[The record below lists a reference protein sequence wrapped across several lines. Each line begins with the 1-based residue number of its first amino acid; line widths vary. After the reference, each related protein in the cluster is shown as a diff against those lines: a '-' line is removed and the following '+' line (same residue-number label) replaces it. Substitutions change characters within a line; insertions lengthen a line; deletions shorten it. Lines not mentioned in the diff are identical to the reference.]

1 MIDKTYQPAEVEGRI
16 YRTWEE
22 AGAFRAGRPERAQ
35 AEPYSIVIPPPNVT
49 GSLHMG
55 HALNNTL
62 QDILCRFERM
72 RGRDVLWQ
80 PGTDHAG
87 IATQMVVERQLM
99 ERQLPGRRAMG
110 REAFL
115 KRVWEWKAESG
126 GTIVNQLKRLGASC
140 DWSRE
145 RFTMDEGLSRAVL
158 KVFVEL
164 YREGL
169 IYKDKRLVNWDP
181 KLLTAI
187 SDLEVVQV
195 ETKGHLWH
203 LRYPI
208 EGKTFDPDDP
218 STFIVVA
225 TTRPETMLG
234 DTAVAV
240 HPNDPRYR
248 EYVENFQA
256 GHPTNVILPL
266 VGRRIP
272 IIADE
277 YSDPEKGSG
286 AVKITPAHDFNDFEV
301 GKRHNLPQINIFS
314 VEAHLALKNNADFLA
329 GVSTSRELD
338 QTLAMDGQSREVAR
352 KNILERLEAENLV
365 AKLEPSSHVVPHGDR
380 SNVVIEPFLTDQ
392 WYVNAKELAKP
403 AIAAVRGEETKFVPT
418 NWEKTYFDWMEN
430 IQPWC
435 ISRQLWW
442 GHQIPAWYGPDGKL
456 FVAATEIEAQAQARA
471 HYANI
476 EVVIPTANQSK
487 SASKWC
493 DPKRTAW
500 RRAIKQL
507 RDLGLTGK
515 RKIDLRKKPTKP
527 TFNLIIKFLDVLE
540 KRAAVVIVPKTKAR
554 QLKWHYLVVDDKV
567 VIPILTGERLRYDE
581 GANSIIGSRREGTRR
596 VSRIIPIE
604 GKLRKE
610 IALRRDEDVLDT
622 WFSSALWPFSTL
634 GWPDETPE
642 LKRYYPTT
650 ALVTGFDIIFFW
662 VARMMMMGLHFMKE
676 VPFRDVYIHALVR
689 DASGA
694 KMSKSKGNVI
704 DPLALIDEYGA
715 DALRFT
721 LAAMAAQ
728 GRDIKLSTQRVEGY
742 RNFATKLWNAARFAE
757 LNDCATVDGF
767 DPRAAKETLNRW
779 IAHETAKAA
788 REITEAIEAYKFNEA
803 AGAAYRF
810 VWNIYCDWYLELA
823 KPVLLGEE
831 GAAKDETRATVAW
844 ARDEILKLLHPFMP
858 FITEELWAVTAVIPG
873 RRKAASPE
881 SITPA
886 LRSMDSGLAP
896 AARPG
901 MTREGLLAL
910 NQWPSFELADEK
922 AEAEIG
928 WVIDLITAVRSVRAE
943 MNIAAAIPLVLAG
956 ASQETKARAERW
968 GEFIMRLARVSE
980 ISSASAPPAGSV
992 QLLVRGEVAALPLKG
1007 VIDLAAERARLDKEM
1022 AKADADIKRADSK
1035 LANEKFVANAP
1046 EEVVEEEK
1054 EKREEALSRKAKIA
1068 EALERLKSA
1077 G

>member
-1 MIDKTYQPAEVEGRI
+1 MTIDKTYQPSDVEGRI

-22 AGAFRAGRPERAQ
+22 AGAFHAGRPERA
-35 AEPYSIVIPPPNVT
+35 AAAPYSIVIPPPNVT

-99 ERQLPGRRAMG
+99 ERQEPGRREMG
-110 REAFL
+110 REKFL

-164 YREGL
+164 HRAGL

-187 SDLEVVQV
+187 SDLEVIQV
-195 ETKGHLWH
+195 ETKGHLWY
-203 LRYPI
+203 LRYPL
-208 EGKTFDPDDP
+208 EGRTFKAEDP
-218 STFIVVA
+218 STYIVVA

-240 HPNDPRYR
+240 NPEDDRYK
-248 EYVENFQA
+248 A
-256 GHPTNVILPL
+256 LIGTNAILPL
-266 VGRRIP
+266 VGRKIP
-272 IIADE
+272 IVGDE
-277 YSDPEKGSG
+277 ISDPEKGSG
-286 AVKITPAHDFNDFEV
+286 AVKITPAHDFGDFEV
-301 GKRHNLPQINIFS
+301 GRRHNLPQINIFS
-314 VEAHLALKNNADFLA
+314 VEAKLQLKDNADFVA
-329 GVSTSRELD
+329 GVLKSADLD
-338 QTLAMDGQSREVAR
+338 ATLAMHGADRFAARKAIVAR
-352 KNILERLEAENLV
+352 LEEMGLV
-365 AKLEPSSHVVPHGDR
+365 EKIEPNTHVVPHGDR
-380 SNVVIEPFLTDQ
+380 SNVVIEPYLTDQ

-403 AIAAVRGEETKFVPT
+403 AIAAVRNGKTTFIPK

-442 GHQIPAWYGPDGKL
+442 GHQIPAWYGPDGKV
-456 FVAATEIEAQAQARA
+456 FVALTEAEAQAEADK
-471 HYANI
+471 HYGKK
-476 EVVIPTANQSK
+476 T
-487 SASKWC
+487 
-493 DPKRTAW
+493 T
-500 RRAIKQL
+500 
-507 RDLGLTGK
+507 LT
-515 RKIDLRKKPTKP
+515 
-527 TFNLIIKFLDVLE
+527 
-540 KRAAVVIVPKTKAR
+540 
-554 QLKWHYLVVDDKV
+554 
-567 VIPILTGERLRYDE
+567 
-581 GANSIIGSRREGTRR
+581 
-596 VSRIIPIE
+596 
-604 GKLRKE
+604 
-610 IALRRDEDVLDT
+610 RDEDVLDT

-634 GWPDETPE
+634 GWPNNTDA
-642 LKRYYPTT
+642 LKRYYPTST
-650 ALVTGFDIIFFW
+650 LVTGFDIIFFW

-676 VPFRDVYIHALVR
+676 IPFHDVYIHALVR

-721 LAAMAAQ
+721 LAAMAAM

-757 LNDCATVDGF
+757 MNGCATVATF
-767 DPRAAKETLNRW
+767 DPKSAKETLNRW
-779 IAHETAKAA
+779 IAHETAKAVA
-788 REITEAIEAYKFNEA
+788 EVTEAIEAYRFNDA
-803 AGAAYRF
+803 AAAVYRF

-823 KPVLLGEE
+823 KPLLTGPD
-831 GAAKDETRATVAW
+831 GASKSETQAMVAW

-858 FITEELWAVTAVIPG
+858 FVTEELWAVTG
-873 RRKAASPE
+873 KHD
-881 SITPA
+881 A
-886 LRSMDSGLAP
+886 LLAFDKWPSLQGLA
-896 AARPG
+896 
-901 MTREGLLAL
+901 
-910 NQWPSFELADEK
+910 DDK

-928 WVIDLITAVRSVRAE
+928 WVIDLVTAIRSVRAE
-943 MNIAAAIPLVLAG
+943 MNITAAIPVVLTG
-956 ASQETKARAERW
+956 ASAESKARAERW
-968 GEFIMRLARVSE
+968 AEFIKRLARVSD
-980 ISSASAPPAGSV
+980 ISSAATAPKGSV
-992 QLLVRGEVAALPLKG
+992 QLVVRGEVAALPLKG
-1007 VIDLAAERARLDKEM
+1007 VIDLAAERARLAKEM
-1022 AKADADIKRADSK
+1022 QKADADIARVDAK
-1035 LANEKFVANAP
+1035 LNNPNFMARAP
-1046 EEVVEEEK
+1046 EEVVEEEQ
-1054 EKREEALSRKAKIA
+1054 EKREEALARKTKIA
-1068 EALERLKSA
+1068 EALDRVKDA